1 MQDTHGYH
9 CMNIITNNMSDIGDD
24 SDQYLYDSLPDLH
37 REGSL
42 PDLVLSSSLEREGE
56 FLPSLNLAGSTPSH
70 VFDPPADIQYEYFTT
85 GDQVTTS
92 CGYQGIRVEYEDH
105 SKLYIPKIRTCNNY
119 RNYLNIAMPSDE
131 ESGDEPIQEEFLSL
145 SPENQAHQREVWAK
159 ELELVNEELHTLD
172 QQLRDKLRQAQSL
185 KTKLGWTA
193 WREFSE
199 DLEEGMRK
207 LKESPMIKKL
217 EESLN
222 ETVSELRN
230 LFISVDNFMLQT
242 VDAVG
247 DGVEKMIGKA
257 SEKFEKAS
265 RQTSEGITT
274 DQQKVCDSL
283 QKSGGSYSI
292 EGDIERGNIN
302 CEVNSQE

>member
-1 MQDTHGYH
+1 
-9 CMNIITNNMSDIGDD
+9 MNTDSNTMSDAGDD

-56 FLPSLNLAGSTPSH
+56 FLSSLDLPGTTPSH

-92 CGYQGIRVEYEDH
+92 CGYQGIRVAYEDH
-105 SKLYIPKIRTCNNY
+105 SKLYIPKIRTCDNY

-145 SPENQAHQREVWAK
+145 SPENQAHQREVWARELEQVNK
-159 ELELVNEELHTLD
+159 ELQTLD
-172 QQLRDKLRQAQSL
+172 QHLREKLRYAQLL

-199 DLEEGMRK
+199 DLEEGMK
-207 LKESPMIKKL
+207 KFKESPMVKKL

-230 LFISVDNFMLQT
+230 LFISVDKFMLQT
-242 VDAVG
+242 VDVVG
-247 DGVEKMIGKA
+247 GGVEKVIEKA
-257 SEKFEKAS
+257 SEQIERAS
-265 RQTSEGITT
+265 KQSSEGILYA
-274 DQQKVCDSL
+274 QEKAYDSL
-283 QKSGGSYSI
+283 QKIGVIDSP
-292 EGDIERGNIN
+292 
-302 CEVNSQE
+302 EVESK